1 MRCPTHLCSGQEAVA
16 AAIGCLLKKNDYEM
30 LVETEHIISSDKS
43 YFICQIDLKAF
54 LNNQLFYKK
63 NWNEKIARK
72 WQ

>member
-1 MRCPTHLCSGQEAVA
+1 MKILYLLGSSRDGRHLQ
-16 AAIGCLLKKNDYEM
+16 KKNDYEM

-54 LNNQLFYKK
+54 LNNQLFHKK
-63 NWNEKIARK
+63 NWNEKITRK